1 MSTSFGPKG
10 SVTMAVEYIQ
20 KKSADLLLNVN

>member
-20 KKSADLLLNVN
+20 KKSVENC